1 MVNQF
6 SQSLLRKGTK
16 ITDVVSYPW
25 HHHWKPL
32 ALRGLKIEELT
43 SAEELVLYASPCLA
57 LPFYSCGEV
66 KRQSFPCV
74 ETTLALHGEKVISY
88 HASHSCRPKRVHLLR
103 SDWVTGLALS
113 NHEAFVFTSEQLLIL
128 LGVSLQ

>member
-16 ITDVVSYPW
+16 ITDVMSYPW

-43 SAEELVLYASPCLA
+43 SAEELVLYAFPCLT

-66 KRQSFPCV
+66 ERRSSPCV
-74 ETTLALHGEKVISY
+74 EIALALYGEGVISCLTSY
-88 HASHSCRPKRVHLLR
+88 SYRPAHVHLLG
-103 SDWVTGLALS
+103 SG
-113 NHEAFVFTSEQLLIL
+113 
-128 LGVSLQ
+128 